1 MRAWCAAAGDV
12 PKKAVR
18 TSDRLKL
25 VGKAYKLSK
34 LRISACEYEAPK
46 TFLSPGRLASRLLLD
61 DEVRQKGEPDLLE
74 HDQNSWNDDEV
85 GYKHTRTCLTH
96 TGITVSS
103 RESSCGESTTGSAEE
118 TNRPE
123 PFPEHEWSALV

>member
-46 TFLSPGRLASRLLLD
+46 TFLSPARLASRLLFE
-61 DEVRQKGEPDLLE
+61 DEVRQKGDEDLIGLSTLWPYQQE
-74 HDQNSWNDDEV
+74 I
-85 GYKHTRTCLTH
+85 GYKHTQICLEDI
-96 TGITVSS
+96 GMTVSL
-103 RESSCGESTTGSAEE
+103 RESSCGGSNERAI
-118 TNRPE
+118 RGDE
-123 PFPEHEWSALV
+123 PTWTIS